1 MLIDAYMPIIL
12 SELFGLLLVG
22 AAGIF
27 GYGKLNERV
36 RNLERNERLRG
47 IEQQVKELHRD
58 HENLEGKVDQNT
70 RLLNRVVGIL
80 SIVHPD
86 AAGSMD

>member
-1 MLIDAYMPIIL
+1 MTESLLPIVV
-12 SELFGLLLVG
+12 SEVFGLLLLTM
-22 AAGIF
+22 AGIY

-36 RNLERNERLRG
+36 NHLERNERMRA
-47 IEQQVKELHRD
+47 IENQVKELHED
-58 HENLEGKVDQNT
+58 HRALETKVDENR

-86 AAGSMD
+86 AAGGLD